1 MLTDVF
7 QRYSRQYSYH
17 VFHYAFKLIENF
29 PFRISFFILN
39 SSRFFFFFYYYFF
52 LFSIHCC
59 WKSLFLYCV
68 NLIEFILRDV
78 TGCHSLEFLNAIRNK
93 ESVENDIIS
102 HFWFCLPSP
111 LKSPWSSDAVH
122 FHENF
127 LAVHGSM
134 LYWFMNILDAVLSC
148 LCDRWNSFRRLFG
161 FCASPYE
168 PSNWSVCFK
177 YLKLVCGQMF
187 HATLFL
193 WSGGSW

>member
-17 VFHYAFKLIENF
+17 VFHYAFKFNENF

-39 SSRFFFFFYYYFF
+39 SSKFFFLLLLLLLLLLLFIFF

-78 TGCHSLEFLNAIRNK
+78 TDCHSLEFLNAIRNK

-102 HFWFCLPSP
+102 HFWFFCLPPPPP
-111 LKSPWSSDAVH
+111 LKIALVIRCST
-122 FHENF
+122 
-127 LAVHGSM
+127 
-134 LYWFMNILDAVLSC
+134 LS
-148 LCDRWNSFRRLFG
+148 RELFG
-161 FCASPYE
+161 RSWLYAIVIYE
-168 PSNWSVCFK
+168 YLGRSVELFMRSMQFVPALVWILCFSIWTK
-177 YLKLVCGQMF
+177 
-187 HATLFL
+187 
-193 WSGGSW
+193 